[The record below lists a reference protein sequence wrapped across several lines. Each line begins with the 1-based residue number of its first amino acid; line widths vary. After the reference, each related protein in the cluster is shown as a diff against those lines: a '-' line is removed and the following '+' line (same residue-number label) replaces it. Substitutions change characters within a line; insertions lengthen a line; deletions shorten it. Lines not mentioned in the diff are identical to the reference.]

1 MSNFEFSQK
10 PVSPEQYEYIR
21 KLVYEHSRINLGDDK
36 MDLVTARLNKRLRE
50 TKIPTIADYINFLNS
65 SEGELENLLD
75 VISTNHTFFFRE
87 IQHFEFMQS
96 TALPQLHDYALKNGQ
111 KSFQLWCAA
120 SSSGDE
126 PYSLA
131 IQLSEYFKNKN
142 FDWEIQATDISN
154 RILAK
159 AQAGV
164 FPEER
169 LKEVRPELMKTYFQ
183 KGFGTQEG
191 FYRVKE
197 ELRNKVNYFRLN
209 LLEKKYP
216 FQKTFHVIF
225 CRNVMIYF
233 DRPTQEELVNHLASH
248 LVPGGYLMIGHSESL
263 TGVKHSLKSVK
274 PAIYQKVQ

>member
-1 MSNFEFSQK
+1 MSNFESTQQVVDAK
-10 PVSPEQYEYIR
+10 TYEYIR
-21 KLVYEHSRINLGDDK
+21 KLVYEHSRINLGNDK
-36 MDLVTARLNKRLRE
+36 MDLVSARLNKRLRE
-50 TKIPTIADYINFLNS
+50 TKIPTIHDYIEYLNAN
-65 SEGELENLLD
+65 EGEMENLID

-87 IQHFEFMQS
+87 IQHFEFMQT
-96 TALPQLHDYALKNGQ
+96 TAIPELHKCAQEHGES
-111 KSFQLWCAA
+111 SFRLWCAA

-131 IQLSEYFKNKN
+131 IQLNEYFKNKN
-142 FDWEIQATDISN
+142 FDWDIQATDISN

-159 AQAGV
+159 AQNGV

-169 LKEVRPELMKTYFQ
+169 LKEVRPDLLRLYFQ

-197 ELRNKVNYFRLN
+197 ELRKKVTYSRLN
-209 LLEKKYP
+209 LLQPQYP
-216 FQKTFHVIF
+216 FQKPFHVIF

-233 DRPTQEELVNHLASH
+233 DRPTQEELVNHLASL

-263 TGVKHSLKSVK
+263 TGIKHPLKSVK
-274 PAIYQKVQ
+274 PAIYHKI